1 MNSPQRVS
9 HLKVLFPTIPI
20 LQSKPVNEVRK
31 KGKPA
36 KQPPPQK
43 PKKYKKK
50 PIPSALREASWILK
64 CGKVFEHKCN
74 VEWCPNVIN
83 AFDFQAGHNIPES
96 KGGPTNIDNLI
107 PICGRC
113 NNSMG
118 DRYTIDEWNSIL
130 GYQKKDF
137 FPNPLPLQKSHGE
150 RNLVEPNSQVEKA
163 APVKKGFSR
172 YFCCCFG

>member
-1 MNSPQRVS
+1 MNQTKRVS
-9 HLKVLFPTIPI
+9 HLKILFPTLPP
-20 LQSKPVNEVRK
+20 LQPKPVHK
-31 KGKPA
+31 KGRPP
-36 KQPPPQK
+36 KQQSETS
-43 PKKYKKK
+43 KKYKKK
-50 PIPSALREASWILK
+50 PIPAALREACWILK

-74 VEWCPNVIN
+74 VDWCPNVMT

-130 GYQKKDF
+130 GGQKKEY

-150 RNLVEPNSQVEKA
+150 RNLVVSNSEKEVA
-163 APVKKGFSR
+163 RPVKKGVSR
-172 YFCCCFG
+172 FFCCF